1 MVGVLAMAAAG
12 AAHPPVKNYEIEPCK
27 KRRREDEES
36 SCKTVAKYLS
46 PQGKSGDRV
55 FSPPKSTNILD
66 YFRKAS
72 PINEKSQFPKGC
84 KMKSPAPL
92 SVHSGK
98 DCTSPWKMPPST
110 EVKKR
115 GKRVNLS
122 HQLNNI
128 PTGNE
133 SPIEISSDE
142 SKEEASL
149 KSDFVEDSTSLLLH
163 QKRGE
168 ALAESIQ
175 DVKSRWSAITSAP
188 SSKKV
193 NPKRGHTKNDF
204 KRSRKRKHKDIIDLS
219 ESLPLAE
226 ELSLKK
232 DGQGSKQAIASL
244 PVEPE
249 SAASGA
255 SPGAQ
260 GACFNDSTVTVSY
273 EEFLKSHKED
283 KVYQLADATMAVC
296 LPSETMGDIG
306 RRGYISDTDTCEGP
320 QQAHFKTVTVL
331 AQVHPA
337 PPKKTGKIP
346 TMFLKQKQVE
356 LENSFSDPESEQTPQ
371 KRKSNV
377 VIQEADLELAVL
389 DPGSSEAVKPKCSL
403 EERQQFMK
411 AFRQPACDALKTGV
425 KKTSDKKD
433 LHETSSHEEASS
445 NSSRNIMENPTTEVS
460 NNSESQ
466 SYTDKGSFP
475 KENKKLKQQGKRTET
490 GVMLSENRDRNT
502 QKKEITSFLQD
513 KQDQNRL
520 RMSLRQ
526 KRTEGFKG
534 RALFSSKSLVCEN
547 TAKDD
552 PLTIS
557 SPNYNKSSRKT
568 SPPAKEV
575 KVTHSKSEPEDNLVN
590 ASTPKSARRSV
601 RRSSPPTTVDIRGSD
616 SEDAQDYTPIKAST
630 PKAASLP
637 GKHNLY
643 TAELILISSDSESP
657 IRMKFTRI
665 STPKKSKRKY
675 KKRSQKSEATDGDLT
690 LQTRKA
696 SRASKNISKAKR
708 LIEKAKALHMS
719 KSKATDE
726 TATPLRRS
734 SRHQALTE
742 RKKLSEMEDSVIR
755 IDSSPTSLKQSEKNQ
770 KKLKCLNDVL
780 GKNLSQLPKKVPGK
794 VKVAPLFLARK
805 AKKIADPV
813 FEFDDSSQDT
823 SEKAQNC
830 DVQLKAKRA
839 FLMSGLPDLLK
850 RQIAKKAAALDAYS
864 TASASFQRVVHVQQK
879 DDGCLLWHLTPPSC
893 PLLTKLKELNPRV
906 VDVSKCAIGLGE
918 FSTLNSD
925 LQSNHSAV
933 VLVETRRAFTE
944 EVRNALLEEI
954 RWSNP
959 GFSLKNYFPLLLKKQ
974 SEPAALSE
982 CLSNQEPDVTQKGPK
997 RKRTETE
1004 NRKSKRKKPHDYSES
1019 PKKLS
1024 GPPEELDLR
1033 NKSSEIK
1040 LDSSK
1045 ESVVEDTLWTEKYQ
1059 PQNSSELIGNELAI
1073 KKLHSWLKDWKRR
1086 TELEERQNL
1095 KGKRDEKPE
1104 APSESMEFKGSS
1116 DEEESRLCNTVLLTG
1131 PPGVGKTA
1139 SVYACAQELGFKI
1152 FEVNASSQ
1160 RSGRQILSQLKE
1172 ATQSHQVDKQGVNS
1186 QKPCFFNS
1194 YNIGKSPK
1202 KFSSPKKVVTSPRK
1216 IPPSSPKSSGPKR
1229 ALPLKTLANY
1239 FKVSSK
1245 QKNDE
1250 EIAALQENN
1259 KGIKNFDQKP
1269 VTQTKITT
1277 NSNRE
1282 FGAEEPN
1289 RKNATS
1295 LILFEEVDIIFDEDA
1310 GFLSAVKALMATTKR
1325 PVILTTSDPTFS
1337 LMFDGYFEE
1346 IKFST
1351 PSTQNVASYLQ
1362 MICLTENFRTDVKDL
1377 ITFLTAHTCDIRR
1390 SILYLQFWIKSGG
1403 GCLEERPLFLYGGND
1418 RNGQPVGSENG
1429 ADSKK
1434 YPNNSKKN
1442 PPDLP
1447 KCDTGCVETLF
1458 GLKNIFHSSEDVFS
1472 FLKHKL
1478 KTKEEWHKLI
1488 QLLTEFQ
1495 TRSVDFLYSN
1505 LEFVLPLPVDA
1516 IPETPSLCGL
1526 LENVGA
1532 SPAVDS
1538 GKRLAGNHSE
1548 GQQPSKKS
1556 QKKRRKKKMVTLDD
1570 SDLFDNKP
1578 DFSHELISLSPAS
1591 LSSADECKDNENTPE
1606 TKKLHKCLHSDN
1618 DGIYRSPK
1626 TPAEKKCSALV
1637 SHCLNSLTEFMDN
1650 MSFLDALL
1658 PDVKGQNELGE
1669 NDFSW
1674 TSGNV
1679 KNGLCDALT
1688 LESKDGQP
1696 SQSSAE
1702 LKAVV
1707 EALSFTE
1714 CSSAISKAMETSLNS
1729 CKKLG
1734 RDPTKDLTLYVS
1746 KQRTNVYFSQSA
1758 ADLDAQKRIA
1768 VVKSV
1773 FSSRSLLNLGNR
1785 QAGVIEYL
1793 PTLRSICRTEKLKEQ
1808 GKSKRRFL
1816 HYFEGIHLDVS
1827 KETMTAL
1834 AADFP

>member
-1 MVGVLAMAAAG
+1 MKSAA
-12 AAHPPVKNYEIEPCK
+12 PRPV
-27 KRRREDEES
+27 D
-36 SCKTVAKYLS
+36 
-46 PQGKSGDRV
+46 SG
-55 FSPPKSTNILD
+55 
-66 YFRKAS
+66 
-72 PINEKSQFPKGC
+72 KGC
-84 KMKSPAPL
+84 KSPL
-92 SVHSGK
+92 E
-98 DCTSPWKMPPST
+98 MPSNT
-110 EVKKR
+110 EFKKR

-128 PTGNE
+128 PTGSD
-133 SPIEISSDE
+133 SPIEISSDD

-149 KSDFVEDSTSLLLH
+149 KSDFVEGSTSFSLH
-163 QKRGE
+163 QTE
-168 ALAESIQ
+168 VEVLAESIQ
-175 DVKSRWSAITSAP
+175 DVKSQSSTVTSTH

-193 NPKRGHTKNDF
+193 NPKQGTTKNDF

-226 ELSLKK
+226 ELNLNK
-232 DGQGSKQAIASL
+232 DGKDSKEAISSL
-244 PVEPE
+244 PIELE
-249 SAASGA
+249 SAANDA
-255 SPGAQ
+255 SPGDQ
-260 GACFNDSTVTVSY
+260 VACLNDNTVTVSY
-273 EEFLKSHKED
+273 EEFLKSHKEN
-283 KVYQLADATMAVC
+283 KVHQLADATRSGC
-296 LPSETMGDIG
+296 IPSETMGDMG
-306 RRGYISDTDTCEGP
+306 RSGYISDTDTCEGSP
-320 QQAHFKTVTVL
+320 QAHFKTVTVL

-346 TMFLKQKQVE
+346 PMFLKQKQIE

-425 KKTSDKKD
+425 KKASDKKD
-433 LHETSSHEEASS
+433 LHEASSQEEGSS

-460 NNSESQ
+460 SNSESQ

-475 KENKKLKQQGKRTET
+475 KEKSKKLKQKGKKTET
-490 GVMLSENRDRNT
+490 RVMLSENREGNT
-502 QKKEITSFLQD
+502 QKKEITSSLQD
-513 KQDQNRL
+513 KQNQSRL

-526 KRTEGFKG
+526 KRTDVFKG
-534 RALFSSKSLVCEN
+534 SALFKSKSLVCEN
-547 TAKDD
+547 AVKDD

-557 SPNYNKSSRKT
+557 SPPKYNKSSRKT
-568 SPPAKEV
+568 STPAKEV
-575 KVTHSKSEPEDNLVN
+575 KVIHSKPEPEDSLKNV
-590 ASTPKSARRSV
+590 STPKSARRSG
-601 RRSSPPTTVDIRGSD
+601 RSSSTPATVDIRGSD
-616 SEDAQDYTPIKAST
+616 LEDAQDYTPIKAST

-643 TAELILISSDSESP
+643 TAELIMISSDSESP

-665 STPKKSKRKY
+665 STPKKSKKKY
-675 KKRSQKSEATDGDLT
+675 KKRSKKSEATDGDFT

-708 LIEKAKALHMS
+708 LIEKAKAVHMS
-719 KSKATDE
+719 KSKAADE
-726 TATPLRRS
+726 MAAPLRRS
-734 SRHQALTE
+734 SRQQALTE
-742 RKKLSEMEDSVIR
+742 RKTLSEPEDSVIR
-755 IDSSPTSLKQSEKNQ
+755 IDSSPTSFKQSEKNQ

-805 AKKIADPV
+805 AKQRADPI

-823 SEKAQNC
+823 SEKSQDC
-830 DVQLKAKRA
+830 DVQLKAKRE

-850 RQIAKKAAALDAYS
+850 RQIAKKAAALDAYH
-864 TASASFQRVVHVQQK
+864 TASTGFQRVVHVQQK
-879 DDGCLLWHLTPPSC
+879 EDGCLLWHLTPPSC
-893 PLLTKLKELNPRV
+893 PLLTNLKELNPRI
-906 VDVSKCAIGLGE
+906 VDVSRCAIGLGE
-918 FSTLNSD
+918 FSTLNSN
-925 LQSNHSAV
+925 LKSNHSAV
-933 VLVETRRAFTE
+933 VLMATRKAFTE
-944 EVRNALLEEI
+944 EIRNALLEEI

-974 SEPAALSE
+974 SEPVALSE
-982 CLSNQEPDVTQKGPK
+982 RLSKQEPDVNQKEAK

-1004 NRKSKRKKPHDYSES
+1004 NRKSKRKKPNDSSDS
-1019 PKKLS
+1019 PQKLS
-1024 GPPEELDLR
+1024 GKPEELDQR

-1045 ESVVEDTLWTEKYQ
+1045 ESAVEDTLWTEKYQ
-1059 PQNSSELIGNELAI
+1059 PQNSSELIGNELVI

-1095 KGKRDEKPE
+1095 KGKRDENPE
-1104 APSESMEFKGSS
+1104 ALSDSTDFKGSS
-1116 DEEESRLCNTVLLTG
+1116 DEEESQLCNTVLLTG
-1131 PPGVGKTA
+1131 PTGVGKTA
-1139 SVYACAQELGFKI
+1139 AVYACAQELGFKI

-1172 ATQSHQVDKQGVNS
+1172 ATQSHQVDKQGGNS

-1229 ALPLKTLANY
+1229 VLPPQTLANY

-1245 QKNDE
+1245 QKNNE

-1259 KGIKNFDQKP
+1259 KGIKSFEQKP
-1269 VTQTKITT
+1269 IIQTKTIT
-1277 NSNRE
+1277 NSNKE
-1282 FGAEEPN
+1282 FGAEELN

-1310 GFLSAVKALMATTKR
+1310 GFLNAVKTFMATTKR

-1337 LMFDGYFEE
+1337 LMFDGCFEE

-1351 PSTQNVASYLQ
+1351 PSARNVASYLQ
-1362 MICLTENFRTDVKDL
+1362 MICLTENFRTDAKDL
-1377 ITFLTAHTCDIRR
+1377 ITFLTANTCDIRK

-1403 GCLEERPLFLYGGND
+1403 GFLEERPLFLYGGNG
-1418 RNGQPVGSENG
+1418 RNGQPVGSENA

-1434 YPNNSKKN
+1434 HSKNSKKN
-1442 PPDLP
+1442 PTDLP

-1458 GLKNIFHSSEDVFS
+1458 GLKNIFLASEDVFS
-1472 FLKHKL
+1472 FLKHKIT
-1478 KTKEEWHKLI
+1478 TKEEWHKLI

-1505 LEFVLPLPVDA
+1505 LEFTLPLPVEA
-1516 IPETPSLCGL
+1516 IPETHSLCGL
-1526 LENVGA
+1526 SETVGA

-1538 GKRLAGNHSE
+1538 GTRLAGNHSE

-1556 QKKRRKKKMVTLDD
+1556 HKKRRKKKMVLLDD
-1570 SDLFDNKP
+1570 SDLFDNNA
-1578 DFSHELISLSPAS
+1578 DFSRESISLPPAS
-1591 LSSADECKDNENTPE
+1591 VSGADERKDKDGENTPE
-1606 TKKLHKCLHSDN
+1606 TRKRNACLDSDH
-1618 DGIYRSPK
+1618 DGISRSPQ
-1626 TPAEKKCSALV
+1626 TPAEKECSALV

-1658 PDVKGQNELGE
+1658 PEVKGQSEGGKH
-1669 NDFSW
+1669 DFSW
-1674 TSGNV
+1674 TKGKV
-1679 KNGLCDALT
+1679 KNGLCDAFT
-1688 LESKDGQP
+1688 PGSNEDGWPPQR
-1696 SQSSAE
+1696 SAE
-1702 LKAVV
+1702 LRAVV
-1707 EALSFTE
+1707 EALCFTE
-1714 CSSAISKAMETSLNS
+1714 CSSAIAKAMEASLHS
-1729 CKKLG
+1729 CKNFG
-1734 RDPTKDLTLYVS
+1734 RDPTRALTLDVS
-1746 KQRTNVYFSQSA
+1746 KQRTHVYFSQSA
-1758 ADLDAQKRIA
+1758 ADLDSAQKRIA

-1773 FSSRSLLNLGNR
+1773 FSSRSLLNLSNR

-1816 HYFEGIHLDVS
+1816 HYFEGIHLDIS
-1827 KETMTAL
+1827 KETMAAL